1 MMRSAGF
8 TLIELMIVIVILSI
22 MLFIALPNFAVWM
35 QNTQIRTAGEAVLN
49 GMQLARAEAIRRNVN
64 VELRL
69 DPVAGVVS
77 SSWTACVAGTGPACV
92 AGTPEFIQSRL
103 AGEGSAAA
111 LVTIT
116 PLGATT
122 VTFNSFGS
130 VATNADGT
138 ATVTEIKIDSPA
150 IAAADSRE
158 LCILVRA
165 GGNVRMC
172 DPQVPATDTRTCIP
186 PLPAPQVV
194 PPGCT

>member
-1 MMRSAGF
+1 MKSSAGF
-8 TLIELMIVIVILSI
+8 TLIELMIVIVILAI
-22 MLFIALPNFAVWM
+22 MLLIALPNFAIWM

-49 GMQLARAEAIRRNVN
+49 GMQLARGEAIRRNVN
-64 VELRL
+64 VEMRM
-69 DPVAGVVS
+69 DAS
-77 SSWTACVAGTGPACV
+77 SGWTARVAGTGEV
-92 AGTPEFIQSRL
+92 IQSRL

-116 PLGATT
+116 PAGAKT

-138 ATVTEIKIDSPA
+138 ATLTEIKIDSASIP
-150 IAAADSRE
+150 AADSRE
-158 LCILVRA
+158 LCVLVRA
-165 GGNVRMC
+165 GGNVRLC

-186 PLPAPQVV
+186 PLPAPQAV

>member
-1 MMRSAGF
+1 MKSCAGF
-8 TLIELMIVIVILSI
+8 TLIELIIVIVILAI

-49 GMQLARAEAIRRNVN
+49 GMQLARAEAIRRNVS
-64 VELRL
+64 VELRM
-69 DPVAGVVS
+69 DAS
-77 SSWTACVAGTGPACV
+77 SGWTARVADTSQI
-92 AGTPEFIQSRL
+92 IQSRL

-116 PLGATT
+116 PLGAGT

-172 DPQVPATDTRTCIP
+172 DPQVAVTDTRSCGAAV
-186 PLPAPQVV
+186 PA
-194 PPGCT
+194 GCL